1 MAKFEFSKSKI
12 KLEFP
17 NCEFDVKITDTLHED
32 AVIYAQKAMLLD
44 ANVKDSA
51 NVEELRER
59 KAAVVAFCEAS
70 IDKLVGAGAVDK
82 IFEDE
87 EKDFLVIVDVW
98 AYVIGEITKGIKTQS
113 SKYDVAR
120 VKGNW

>member
-17 NCEFDVKITDTLHED
+17 NCEFDIKITDTMHED

-59 KAAVVAFCEAS
+59 KATVVAFCEES
-70 IDKLVGAGAVDK
+70 IDKLVGAGTVDK
-82 IFEDE
+82 IFENEDKE
-87 EKDFLVIVDVW
+87 FMAMVDVW
-98 AYVIGEITKGIKTQS
+98 AYVINEITKGIKTQGD
-113 SKYDVAR
+113 KYDVAR
-120 VKGNW
+120 IGIK